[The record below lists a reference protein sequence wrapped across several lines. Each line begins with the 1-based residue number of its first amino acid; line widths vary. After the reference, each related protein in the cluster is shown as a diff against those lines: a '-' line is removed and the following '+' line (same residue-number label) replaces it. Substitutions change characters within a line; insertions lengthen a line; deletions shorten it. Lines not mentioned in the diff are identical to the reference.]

1 VRRIAQYL
9 PLCFLALGS
18 VQFAAAQTDFDV
30 NLGLGSFHDKA
41 AAASTSGTD
50 PVTGNPCTVATD
62 PACVVTTTTTNAMG
76 GVFLGFGMDLMLKK
90 KFGLGFSWDLT
101 PARTTYEPTVS
112 IPASEGGGSYT
123 VQYRQHF
130 IDFDA
135 IFAPVNNKKF
145 VLKLIPGIGDAKT
158 GISIS
163 ESSCLTS
170 TTCQHQV
177 QPYGSEN
184 HFDIKAGVAVQV
196 FVTDHWYIQP
206 EFDYH
211 FVANLNQ
218 QFNSN
223 SVIGGMVRVGYNWG
237 DR

>member
-1 VRRIAQYL
+1 M
-9 PLCFLALGS
+9 
-18 VQFAAAQTDFDV
+18 QFASAQTAFDV
-30 NLGLGSFHDKA
+30 NLGFGSFHDKA
-41 AAASTSGTD
+41 AAATGIDSVTGSTCTSTD
-50 PVTGNPCTVATD
+50 PNCIVTP
-62 PACVVTTTTTNAMG
+62 TNGMG
-76 GVFLGFGMDLMLKK
+76 GFFLGFGFDLMLKK
-90 KFGLGFSWDLT
+90 SYGLGFSWDLT
-101 PARTTYEPTVS
+101 PARTNYEPTVQ
-112 IPASEGGGSYT
+112 IPAVDGGGSYT
-123 VQYRQHF
+123 AQYRQHF
-130 IDFDA
+130 IDFDG
-135 IFAPVNNKKF
+135 IYAPVNNKKF

-177 QPYGSEN
+177 QPFGSEN

-211 FVANLNQ
+211 FVPNLNQ

-223 SVIGGMVRVGYNWG
+223 SVIGGMVRVGYSFG